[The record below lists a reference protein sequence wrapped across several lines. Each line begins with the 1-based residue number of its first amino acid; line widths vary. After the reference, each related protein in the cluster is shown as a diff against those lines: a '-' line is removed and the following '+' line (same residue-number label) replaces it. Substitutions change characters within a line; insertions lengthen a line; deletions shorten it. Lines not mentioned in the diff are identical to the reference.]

1 MMAVDDQ
8 RGGNSVN
15 EKKFPVGMRILAVD
29 DDPICLKVL
38 ENLLRKCQYEVTT
51 TNQAVTALEMLRE
64 NRNKYDLVISD
75 VNMPDM
81 DGFKLLELVGLE
93 MDLPVIMLSSHGDK
107 EFVYKGVTHGAVD
120 YLLKPVRMEE
130 LKNIWQHV
138 IRRKKW
144 YPEDQN
150 RSPNQDKGDDG
161 AGEGEQGVTSTGS
174 ADQNGKLNRK
184 RKDQDDEDEEEGEDG
199 DDNEVSG
206 NQKKPR
212 VVWSVDLHQKFV
224 AAVNQMGLDKAVPKK
239 ILDLMNVD
247 GLTREN
253 VASHLQK
260 FRLYLKRLSS
270 GGNQQ
275 GNMVS
280 AFGAKDSSYLQMSSV
295 DGFGDFRSM
304 HGPGRLSTTSLSSY
318 PSGTFLGRLNSPGG
332 LTLQGIASSGLLQ
345 PGLLPTNQGTNLFQ
359 GISSALEPKQLQMK
373 SINHIGEFNQKGDT
387 AGFTLASCFP
397 DVKVTIG
404 SLSNTIS
411 GATSSPPIL
420 QANPQQNHNRGSL
433 VTQSSLSM
441 PSLNQESFDV
451 GVQGSSNF
459 LNHSRCDDNWQG
471 AVQLSTFPSLPIG
484 EPFRHDQLPSSTL
497 RGNISSTTC
506 HIVNSPIDFSS
517 TGSLTAPLEDSRVDM
532 QGQTDFIG
540 NIFQNTTNYISK
552 NRWEENSQNYNP
564 GLNGSFGAMNSLVSG
579 NGSSGALNQSM
590 DQRKRFGAS
599 MIGQS
604 NSGTLSMFQHPD
616 VENFALDPK
625 MRSNEDVILAQT
637 KSQNGFVQNNY
648 ESLDD
653 IMNEMIKQDQNDGS
667 LMDGEFR
674 FGSFSPGSCM

>member
-1 MMAVDDQ
+1 MMTVDYQ
-8 RGGNSVN
+8 RGGNLVS

-38 ENLLRKCQYEVTT
+38 ESLLRKCQYEVTT
-51 TNQAVTALEMLRE
+51 TNQAITALEMLRE

-144 YPEDQN
+144 DPKDQN
-150 RSPNQDKGDDG
+150 RSPNQDKVDDG
-161 AGEGEQGVTSTGS
+161 AGEGDHGVTSTGS

-184 RKDQDDEDEEEGEDG
+184 RKDQDEEDEEEGEDG

-212 VVWSVDLHQKFV
+212 VVWSADLHQKFIS
-224 AAVNQMGLDKAVPKK
+224 AVNQMGLDKAVPKK

-260 FRLYLKRLSS
+260 FRLYLKRISC

-280 AFGAKDSSYLQMSSV
+280 AYGANDASYLRMNSA

-304 HGPGRLSTTSLSSY
+304 HGPGIQLSTTSLSSY
-318 PSGTFLGRLNSPGG
+318 PPGTLLGRLNSPGG
-332 LTLQGIASSGLLQ
+332 LTLRGIASSGLLQ
-345 PGLLPTNQGTNLFQ
+345 PGLLPTNQGKNLFQ
-359 GISSALEPKQLQMK
+359 GISLEPKQLQMK
-373 SINHIGEFNQKGDT
+373 SINHIGEFNHKRDT
-387 AGFTLASCFP
+387 TGFTLASCFP

-404 SLSNTIS
+404 SSSNTIS
-411 GATSSPPIL
+411 SVTSSLPIL
-420 QANPQQNHNRGSL
+420 QANPQQNHSKGSL
-433 VTQSSLSM
+433 VTQSSLRL

-451 GVQGSSNF
+451 GVHGSSNF
-459 LNHSRCDDNWQG
+459 LDHSRCDDSWQG
-471 AVQLSTFPSLPIG
+471 AVQLSAFPS
-484 EPFRHDQLPSSTL
+484 FRHDPLPSSTL
-497 RGNISSTTC
+497 RDNISSTTS

-517 TGSLTAPLEDSRVDM
+517 TGSLRAPLEDSRVDM

-579 NGSSGALNQSM
+579 NASSGALNQSM

-625 MRSNEDVILAQT
+625 MRSNEDVILEQT
-637 KSQNGFVQNNY
+637 KSQNGFIQNNN

-653 IMNEMIKQDQNDGS
+653 IMNAMMKQGQNDAS
-667 LMDGEFR
+667 LMGGEFR